1 MSSSYTDKQERYL
14 RGRMGRKLVDMREL
28 EYGVV
33 SAVVVTVV
41 VLKQG

>member
-1 MSSSYTDKQERYL
+1 
-14 RGRMGRKLVDMREL
+14 MGRKLVDMREL

-33 SAVVVTVV
+33 SAVVVTAV